1 MLSSPATYKVAAL
14 KKSLYSLG
22 DLAALMRTACAR
34 YLAFLSALE
43 DRSGGSVALHR
54 ITEPARDEQHR
65 NYSGFNFFAAGD
77 LAVLRALLRGGYH
90 IRGLSN
96 WLLQRVLTGKKGGQ
110 ISRVSKRLRL
120 RAHSCSTGGP
130 HQGFRVECSMIQ

>member
-96 WLLQRVLTGKKGGQ
+96 WLLQRVLTGKRADKSAA
-110 ISRVSKRLRL
+110 SRNDYDSERIHALQAVLI
-120 RAHSCSTGGP
+120 RASGWNAL
-130 HQGFRVECSMIQ
+130 